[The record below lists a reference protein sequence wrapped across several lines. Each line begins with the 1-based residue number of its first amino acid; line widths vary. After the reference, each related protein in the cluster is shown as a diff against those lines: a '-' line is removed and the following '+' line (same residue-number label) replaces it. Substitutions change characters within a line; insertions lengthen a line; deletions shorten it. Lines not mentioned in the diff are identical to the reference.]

1 MIFGINSILTESE
14 NSGKSGGKEKN
25 FARYIQMRKKMQ
37 DEQLI
42 KEFHRTNVIIWIGI
56 IVTVVV
62 LGIIIFIIDDMNIFQ
77 PISNAAQ
84 INQIIF
90 FIAVVIAFAILF
102 LKRSFFL
109 PEKIISKIPEKPIP
123 EKINL
128 CLVQIRKNYIIVWG
142 LGEAIVVLGFVN
154 YILTVDFQY
163 FLVFS
168 IVGVYSILINIPRIV
183 LATNCV
189 ERIREAN

>member
-1 MIFGINSILTESE
+1 ME
-14 NSGKSGGKEKN
+14 
-25 FARYIQMRKKMQ
+25 

-42 KEFHRTNVIIWIGI
+42 KEFHRTNVIIWIAI

-62 LGIIIFIIDDMNIFQ
+62 LGIIIYIIDDMKLFQ
-77 PISNAAQ
+77 PILNAAQ

-90 FIAVVIAFAILF
+90 FLAVVLAFAILF

-109 PEKIISKIPEKPIP
+109 PEKIVSKIPDNPLEEMIS
-123 EKINL
+123 L

-142 LGEAIVVLGFVN
+142 LGEAIVVLGFIN

-168 IVGVYSILINIPRIV
+168 VVGVYSILINIPRIV
-183 LATNCV
+183 LPINCL